1 MNEDW
6 IKEMQKLAKQLE
18 ELQASFGKDLTK
30 AFKSA
35 STELKSWGISLNQF
49 YKNSFNQLNSWG
61 KSAVVW
67 MRKVGNSLSAS
78 FKSSTELFKKNF
90 SKIADASRSKWAK
103 LGGVTKGLP
112 GGLPSEFIDLDAAR
126 ALEKQRLELTSLIG
140 SQGYEGLAETIA
152 KVKKES
158 NGFASEGELLTASKD
173 ALKYG
178 HSLDF
183 VKQSMEGFLKLS
195 KISGETTSSLYA
207 EAQNFIKTGDVGLLK
222 SNAALSAYIDQA
234 KAIGNGDDLN
244 SQTKR
249 RELLTKAIEKNAQIQ
264 EEYNRYANSNVGVQE
279 QLDSTISNLT
289 AAFGDLLLPVLTP
302 FVKLFAAI
310 LGYFVSFLDYVKQSV
325 VLTRIFQGILL
336 VLVGTFS
343 WWWVAIT
350 AIILV
355 IADLYQWITGGKSV
369 LGQFFGPFEK
379 FKDNVVKWWGA
390 GIAWVKSSVNSLLN
404 FANAYGKYLIMAL
417 FPISVLYFY
426 FDQIK
431 NAISGL
437 INSITTAFSS
447 INWKALI
454 PDWVL
459 SAAKSLASFSGG
471 SGIFS
476 GGGSTTS
483 WGTAG
488 ARASGGV
495 VSAGKSYLVGER
507 GPELFTPG
515 SSGKI
520 IPNGTGGGSV
530 VVQSVVG
537 TLTVNVSGSIEAG
550 AEIKE
555 AVMRALD
562 ELSEDILPA
571 KLGLAIT

>member
-6 IKEMQKLAKQLE
+6 IKEMQKLAKELE
-18 ELQASFGKDLTK
+18 KLQASFGKDLTK

-35 STELKSWGISLNQF
+35 SAELKSWGKSLNSF
-49 YKNSFNQLNSWG
+49 YKSSFNQLNSWG
-61 KSAVVW
+61 KSAVSW
-67 MRKVGNSLSAS
+67 MKKVGNSLSAS
-78 FKSSTELFKKNF
+78 FKSSTDLFKKNF
-90 SKIADASRSKWAK
+90 SKIADAGRSKWAK
-103 LGGVTKGLP
+103 LGSVTKGLP
-112 GGLPSEFIDLDAAR
+112 GGIPSTFIDLDAAK
-126 ALEKQRLELTSLIG
+126 ALEKQRTELKRLTG
-140 SQGYEGLAETIA
+140 SQGYEALAATIA
-152 KVKKES
+152 NVKKES
-158 NGFASEGELLTASKD
+158 NGFASESELLAASKD
-173 ALKYG
+173 ALQYG

-183 VKQSMEGFLKLS
+183 VQQSMEGFQKLS
-195 KISGETTSSLYA
+195 KISGETTSSLYESA
-207 EAQNFIKTGDVGLLK
+207 KNFIETGDVGLLK
-222 SNAALSAYIDQA
+222 NNAALATYIEQA

-249 RELLTKAIEKNAQIQ
+249 RELLSKALEKNAKIQ
-264 EEYNRYANSNVGVQE
+264 EEFNRYAFSNVGAQE
-279 QLDSTISNLT
+279 QLATTIGNLT
-289 AAFGDLLLPVLTP
+289 SAFGELLLPVLTP
-302 FVKLFAAI
+302 FVKLFATI
-310 LGYFVSFLDYVKQSV
+310 LGYVVSFMDYVKQSV

-343 WWWVAIT
+343 WWWIAIT

-355 IADLYQWITGGKSV
+355 IADLYEWITGGESV
-369 LGQFFGPFEK
+369 LGQLFGPFQN
-379 FKDNVVKWWGA
+379 FKNNVIKWFGD
-390 GIAWVKSSVNSLLN
+390 GVTWVQNSIKSLVNFVST
-404 FANAYGKYLIMAL
+404 YGKYLIMAL
-417 FPISVLYFY
+417 FPVSILYFY

-431 NAISGL
+431 SALIGF

-459 SAAKSLASFSGG
+459 TAAKSLSNIVGGQSAQAGSGG
-471 SGIFS
+471 MLASLS
-476 GGGSTTS
+476 
-483 WGTAG
+483 G

-537 TLTVNVSGSIEAG
+537 TLTVNVTGSNEAG
-550 AEIKE
+550 IEIKE

>member
-6 IKEMQKLAKQLE
+6 IKEMQKLAKQFE
-18 ELQASFGKDLTK
+18 KLQASFGKDLTK

-35 STELKSWGISLNQF
+35 SAELKSWGKSLNSF

-61 KSAVVW
+61 KNAVSW
-67 MRKVGNSLSAS
+67 MKKIGSSLSAS

-103 LGGVTKGLP
+103 LGSVTKGLP
-112 GGLPSEFIDLDAAR
+112 GGIPSQFIDLDAAR
-126 ALEKQRLELTSLIG
+126 ALEKQRMELKRLTG
-140 SQGYEGLAETIA
+140 AQGYQALAETIA
-152 KVKKES
+152 NVKKET
-158 NGFASEGELLTASKD
+158 NGFASESELLTASKD
-173 ALKYG
+173 ALQYG

-183 VKQSMEGFLKLS
+183 VKQSMDSFQKLS
-195 KISGETTSSLYA
+195 KISGETTSSLFE
-207 EAQNFIKTGDVGLLK
+207 EAQKFIETGDVGLLK
-222 SNAALSAYIDQA
+222 NNAALSAYIDQA

-249 RELLTKAIEKNAQIQ
+249 RELLSKVLEKNVQIQ
-264 EEYNRYANSNVGVQE
+264 EEYNRYAYSNVGAQE
-279 QLDSTISNLT
+279 QLATTISNLT
-289 AAFGDLLLPVLTP
+289 AAFGDLLLPILTP
-302 FVKLFAAI
+302 FVKLFATI
-310 LGYFVSFLDYVKQSV
+310 LGYFVNFLDYVKQSV
-325 VLTRIFQGILL
+325 VLTRMFQGILL
-336 VLVGTFS
+336 ILVGTFS
-343 WWWVAIT
+343 WWWLAIS

-355 IADLYQWITGGKSV
+355 IADLYAWITGGESV

-379 FKDNVVKWWGA
+379 FKENAAKWFGA
-390 GIAWVKSSVNSLLN
+390 GIDWIKNAFNSLLN
-404 FANAYGKYLIMAL
+404 FANTYGKYLIMAI
-417 FPISVLYFY
+417 FPISILYFY

-431 NAISGL
+431 KAIIGL
-437 INSITTAFSS
+437 VNSITTAFSS
-447 INWKALI
+447 INWKDLI

-459 SAAKSLASFSGG
+459 TAAKSLSSIVGGSSAQTGSGG
-471 SGIFS
+471 ML
-476 GGGSTTS
+476 GSLS
-483 WGTAG
+483 G

-520 IPNGTGGGSV
+520 MPNGAGGGSV

-537 TLTVNVSGSIEAG
+537 TLTVNVSGSNEAG
-550 AEIKE
+550 TEIKE

>member
-6 IKEMQKLAKQLE
+6 IKEMQKLAKE
-18 ELQASFGKDLTK
+18 FEKLQASFGKELTK

-35 STELKSWGISLNQF
+35 SAEVKSWGKSLNNF
-49 YKNSFNQLNSWG
+49 YKSAFNQLNSWG
-61 KSAVVW
+61 KTATVW
-67 MRKVGNSLSAS
+67 MKKIGNSLSAS

-90 SKIADASRSKWAK
+90 SKIADVSLSKWAK
-103 LGGVTKGLP
+103 LGNVTKGLP
-112 GGLPSEFIDLDAAR
+112 GGIPSQFIDLDAAK
-126 ALEKQRLELTSLIG
+126 ALEKQRMELKRLTG
-140 SQGYEGLAETIA
+140 AQGYQALAATIA

-158 NGFASEGELLTASKD
+158 NGFASESELLTASKD
-173 ALKYG
+173 ALQYG
-178 HSLDF
+178 HSIDF
-183 VKQSMEGFLKLS
+183 VRQSMESFQKLS
-195 KISGETTSSLYA
+195 KISGAATSSLYD
-207 EAQNFIKTGDVGLLK
+207 EAKNFIETGDLGLLK
-222 SNAALSAYIDQA
+222 NNAALSAYIQQA
-234 KAIGNGDDLN
+234 KTIGDGEDLN

-249 RELLTKAIEKNAQIQ
+249 RELLSKALEKNAQIQ
-264 EEYNRYANSNVGVQE
+264 EEYNRYAYSNVGAQE
-279 QLDSTISNLT
+279 QLAATIGNLT
-289 AAFGDLLLPVLTP
+289 LAFGDLLLPILTP
-302 FVKLFAAI
+302 FVKLFATI
-310 LGYFVSFLDYVKQSV
+310 LGYFVNFMDYIKQSV

-350 AIILV
+350 AIILI
-355 IADLYQWITGGKSV
+355 IADLYGWITGGESV
-369 LGQFFGPFEK
+369 IGQFFGPFEK
-379 FKDNVVKWWGA
+379 FKENAVKWFAA
-390 GIAWVKSSVNSLLN
+390 GINWIKSAFNSLLN
-404 FANAYGKYLIMAL
+404 FANTYGKYLIMAI
-417 FPISVLYFY
+417 FPISILYFY
-426 FDQIK
+426 FNQIK
-431 NAISGL
+431 SGV
-437 INSITTAFSS
+437 IGFVSSITTAFSS

-459 SAAKSLASFSGG
+459 TAAKSLSNIVGG
-471 SGIFS
+471 SSAQSGTGGILAS
-476 GGGSTTS
+476 LS
-483 WGTAG
+483 G

-520 IPNGTGGGSV
+520 IPNGAGGGSV

-537 TLTVNVSGSIEAG
+537 TLIVNVTGPNEAG
-550 AEIKE
+550 TEIKE